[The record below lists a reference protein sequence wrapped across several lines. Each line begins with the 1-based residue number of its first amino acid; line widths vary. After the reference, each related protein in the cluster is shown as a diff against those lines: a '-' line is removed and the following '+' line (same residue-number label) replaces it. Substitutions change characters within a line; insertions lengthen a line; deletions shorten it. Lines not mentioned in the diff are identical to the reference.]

1 MPAKLTLEKTLVRQF
16 KHIHLREAIPG
27 RIISNEY
34 GECYLIADECVPQF
48 STRDYDNLIEFCKN
62 ESVAIID
69 IETLGLRHK
78 PIILLGIV
86 NITKNMACIHQF
98 LLRDTSEEPAA
109 IWSFLSQVKND
120 SSLISYNGR
129 KFDIP
134 YIRQRLA
141 HYGKKAHFSNPHYDI
156 LDFSQSLLG
165 KKLYNRRLET
175 VERYLGIQRGMNIPG
190 WCVPHYYN
198 TYLKSG
204 NVGPLVAIVKHN
216 KQDLINLGKVAS
228 RLYNLKK
235 SSTPLFVEIASE
247 RPTLLRRILQVFG
260 QGSRKH

>member
-1 MPAKLTLEKTLVRQF
+1 MRVKSTPLEKKLVHQF

-27 RIISNEY
+27 RILSNEY
-34 GECYLIADECVPQF
+34 GECYLIADKCVPQF
-48 STRDYDNLIEFCKN
+48 STRDYGNLIEFCKN

-86 NITKNMACIHQF
+86 NITKNMACTHQF

-109 IWSFLSQVKND
+109 IWSFLSQVKDD
-120 SSLISYNGR
+120 SSLITYNGR

-141 HYGKKAHFSNPHYDI
+141 HYGRKAHFSNPHYDI

-198 TYLKSG
+198 TYLKTG

-216 KQDLINLGKVAS
+216 KQDLINLGKVVS
-228 RLYNLKK
+228 RLQSLRN
-235 SSTPLFVEIASE
+235 SRACIRSE
-247 RPTLLRRILQVFG
+247 TGKEHRTILRRILQVFG
-260 QGSRKH
+260 RGS